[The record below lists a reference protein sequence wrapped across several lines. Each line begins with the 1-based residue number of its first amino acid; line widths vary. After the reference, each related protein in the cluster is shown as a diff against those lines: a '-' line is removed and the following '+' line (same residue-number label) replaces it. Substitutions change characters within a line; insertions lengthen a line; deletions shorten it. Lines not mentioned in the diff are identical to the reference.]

1 MCMPEQKRSV
11 SAYFFFPRR
20 TQAGRGQRTLPN
32 RAGTANQADTGRP
45 GAEDSAE
52 LTRHGQSSGHTPAGS
67 GGRKTVPA
75 LSMTVFYQ
83 I

>member
-11 SAYFFFPRR
+11 SAYFFFP
-20 TQAGRGQRTLPN
+20 A
-32 RAGTANQADTGRP
+32 ADTGRP

>member
-11 SAYFFFPRR
+11 SAYFFS
-20 TQAGRGQRTLPN
+20 RG
-32 RAGTANQADTGRP
+32 G
-45 GAEDSAE
+45 
-52 LTRHGQSSGHTPAGS
+52 HGPAG
-67 GGRKTVPA
+67 GRGRKTVPA